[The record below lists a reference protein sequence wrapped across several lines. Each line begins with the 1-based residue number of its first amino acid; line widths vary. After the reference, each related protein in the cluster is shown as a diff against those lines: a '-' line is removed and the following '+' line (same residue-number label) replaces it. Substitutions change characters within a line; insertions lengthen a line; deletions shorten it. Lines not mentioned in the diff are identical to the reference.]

1 MRFGFN
7 AMHAVRRDLA
17 AATAL
22 AMVSLPA
29 AAADDW
35 PWAPPVF
42 EEITG
47 NVAIEGRLF
56 AEPERFI
63 GQERHSGSV
72 SAEAE
77 YYAEWDDSTSL
88 TAKPF
93 LRLDSADPGRS
104 HADLRELYL
113 RVVGDDWELGA
124 GVGRVFWGV
133 AESKHLVDIVN
144 QTDQIENLDLEDK
157 LGQPMANL
165 TLVRDWGYVD
175 LFAMP
180 YFRER
185 TFQERGGRLRNRLLV
200 DESQAR
206 YTSGAGR
213 WHPDFAI
220 RYSNSVGDW
229 DFGVAHFYGT
239 SREPTVSV
247 GLGAGGEFVLVPE
260 YELINQTSLDVQYT
274 TGAWLWKFEGVFRQG
289 MKNALGTEQNYASF
303 VGGFEYTLFGVFDSA
318 ADLGLLAEYMRDSR
332 LEKATDPLQN
342 DIFLGARL
350 ALNDAPD
357 TQLLAGV
364 IQDLQHN
371 TRLFFVEASRR
382 VGDSLKL
389 TVELRSF
396 HSVARRDPLSD
407 LRDDDHLQVEL
418 AYFF

>member
-1 MRFGFN
+1 M
-7 AMHAVRRDLA
+7 
-17 AATAL
+17 
-22 AMVSLPA
+22 
-29 AAADDW
+29 
-35 PWAPPVF
+35 
-42 EEITG
+42 
-47 NVAIEGRLF
+47 
-56 AEPERFI
+56 
-63 GQERHSGSV
+63 
-72 SAEAE
+72 
-77 YYAEWDDSTSL
+77 
-88 TAKPF
+88 
-93 LRLDSADPGRS
+93 
-104 HADLRELYL
+104 
-113 RVVGDDWELGA
+113 
-124 GVGRVFWGV
+124 
-133 AESKHLVDIVN
+133 
-144 QTDQIENLDLEDK
+144 
-157 LGQPMANL
+157 
-165 TLVRDWGYVD
+165 
-175 LFAMP
+175 
-180 YFRER
+180 
-185 TFQERGGRLRNRLLV
+185 
-200 DESQAR
+200 
-206 YTSGAGR
+206 
-213 WHPDFAI
+213 
-220 RYSNSVGDW
+220 GDW

-239 SREPTVSV
+239 SCEPSFSV
-247 GLGAGGEFVLVPE
+247 GPGTGGDFVLVPE

-303 VGGFEYTLFGVFDSA
+303 VGGFEYTLFGVLDSA

-364 IQDLQHN
+364 IQDLQHD

>member
-35 PWAPPVF
+35 PWAAPVF

-56 AEPERFI
+56 AEPQRFI
-63 GQERHSGSV
+63 GQERHGGSV
-72 SAEAE
+72 SAEPE
-77 YYAEWDDSTSL
+77 YYAEWSDSTSL

-124 GVGRVFWGV
+124 GVGKVFWGV

-185 TFQERGGRLRNRLLV
+185 TFQERGGRLRGRLLV
-200 DESQAR
+200 DDSQTR

-213 WHPDFAI
+213 WHPDFAV

-239 SREPTVSV
+239 SREPTFSV
-247 GLGAGGEFVLVPE
+247 GPGAGGEFVLVPE

-274 TGAWLWKFEGVFRQG
+274 TGAWLWKFEGLFRQG

-342 DIFLGARL
+342 DVFLGARL